1 METATMGKVIVSAKI
16 ENLDDLFS
24 VQKGILQ
31 NDQVRRIE
39 VPDALIDTGATGL
52 LVPKRLI
59 VQLGLLPFRTRS
71 SKTVGGDTTLNTY
84 MAVRL
89 TVQERECHCDVTEIS
104 DDLPVLI
111 GQVPLELM
119 DWLVDPKGQ
128 RLIGNPLHLGQFMH
142 DAFRGG

>member
-1 METATMGKVIVSAKI
+1 MEAITMGKVVVSAKI
-16 ENLDDLFS
+16 ENLDDLFG
-24 VQKGILQ
+24 VQKGTLQ

-52 LVPKRLI
+52 LIPKRFI

-71 SKTVGGDTTLNTY
+71 SKTVGGDTMLNTF

-104 DDLPVLI
+104 DDLPILI

-128 RLIGNPLHLGQFMH
+128 RLIGNPAHLGQFMH
-142 DAFRGG
+142 DAFLGR